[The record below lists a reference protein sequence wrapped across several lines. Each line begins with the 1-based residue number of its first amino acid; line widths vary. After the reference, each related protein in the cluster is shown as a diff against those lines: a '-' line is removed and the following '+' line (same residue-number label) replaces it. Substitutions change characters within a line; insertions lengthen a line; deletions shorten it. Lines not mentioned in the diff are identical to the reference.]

1 MLKPRIAVV
10 RAGWLALGVATLGF
24 PMTDVQAQAPVH
36 LEQARDEMF
45 NLVVNRRA
53 RLGLK
58 VNLQA
63 QDTDSIGAR
72 VDAVTPGGPAAK
84 AGIRSGDVITRLD
97 GNSLLTAPELPRE
110 PGRSLPGLRLI
121 ELAARL
127 GPNDTVPLE
136 FRRGTDR
143 KVVTLITA
151 GDPRSLEMGN
161 RIVIPRDFAQ
171 QSLEGMRAMGSDPEI
186 GDLDIRLPR
195 VAMLYGGE
203 LSEIELAPLNPDL
216 GQYFGTSEGILVISA
231 PRGSSLGL
239 RGGDVVLAVDQ
250 RKPASPSHLLRI
262 LRSYDHDESFKI
274 DILRNR
280 KHETITAKRDEP
292 KQ

>member
-1 MLKPRIAVV
+1 MLKPRISVV